1 LLEKEQII
9 HTKSW
14 MNLGDC
20 NYEIDHDDDS
30 IPDSGVVYCNIEHID
45 KFFEKCNRT
54 DNKYVVVSAFSDY
67 GVAIQEEYPVAEDM
81 VNWILMNAAELSK
94 LRYSPLIMAARCDVE
109 KCRMS
114 DKYSVRCYSNTYSTF
129 STIPKNIVKWFV
141 VNSRVKDDRIIS
153 IPLGVGKDAPQDIC
167 TTVSDQI
174 LMNSSDR
181 VNWAYVNWQDNTLER
196 LRLKEALLK
205 YNPEWT
211 TIVTEPKSY
220 LEYLKDLSKHS
231 FAFCPEGNG
240 VDCYRVLECLY
251 CGCIPI
257 VKNAIA
263 YDYLDGLPHL
273 KVNSW
278 AEITVDLLKEKLKEV
293 SMMDFSMDKI
303 SIDYWQKQI
312 NKYRGLTTN

>member
-1 LLEKEQII
+1 
-9 HTKSW
+9 

>member
-1 LLEKEQII
+1 
-9 HTKSW
+9 

-81 VNWILMNAAELSK
+81 VNWVLMNAAELSK
-94 LRYSPLIMAARCDVE
+94 LGYSPLVMAPRCDTE
-109 KCRMS
+109 KCKIS

-129 STIPKNIVKWFV
+129 STIPKNVVKWFV
-141 VNSRVKDDRIIS
+141 VNSRVRDERIIS

-167 TTVSDQI
+167 TTVSDPI
-174 LMNSSDR
+174 LVNGSDR

-211 TIVTEPKSY
+211 TIVTEPKPY

-257 VKNAIA
+257 VKNEIA

-273 KVNSW
+273 KVDSW

-303 SIDYWQKQI
+303 SIDYWQEQI